1 MKSYMRK
8 PTRMKVKVADI
19 WEQIQF
25 GVLTLLLCIPI
36 GMAIVIFVFLD
47 SFFSFILTGKL
58 RTLKFWGRQLRTCL
72 ASRRRENYADK
83 LDKHFTTLK

>member
-1 MKSYMRK
+1 MKNR
-8 PTRMKVKVADI
+8 TRMKVKVADI

-58 RTLKFWGRQLRTCL
+58 KTLKFW
-72 ASRRRENYADK
+72 RRRLNEM
-83 LDKHFTTLK
+83 L